1 MGEWGGIDTP
11 MQNMILLLLNLLKCL
26 EYIDYYYY
34 HYYYCYYH
42 YHHCYYYNYYMKKHC
57 SSGYGAHSVRNP
69 FGQNNILMYK
79 KSFLKKLVHLLVNK
93 KTF

>member
-1 MGEWGGIDTP
+1 
-11 MQNMILLLLNLLKCL
+11 
-26 EYIDYYYY
+26 
-34 HYYYCYYH
+34 
-42 YHHCYYYNYYMKKHC
+42 MKKHC